1 MSSFVI
7 FGNLERPFE
16 RMAAAIKETYE
27 LFPKPLII
35 QAGANY
41 GLFTDTPAD
50 IEVFHHCSF
59 SDFSQFIQSASV
71 IVTHGGVGAVK
82 EAVLSGMRPAVFV
95 RQGSRGEHID
105 NHQVDW
111 CDLLFATQI
120 AAKMWDARDL
130 RKFLTNEVHRQQD
143 MIAAHEFFDETKLKS
158 AIHAFVHNA
167 VQARRVRQ

>member
-16 RMAAAIKETYE
+16 RMVAAIEEVYE

-41 GLFTDTPAD
+41 DLFGRAPAD
-50 IEVFHHCSF
+50 IEVFRHCSF
-59 SDFSQFIQSASV
+59 VDFSQFIQNSSV

-82 EAVLSGMRPAVFV
+82 EAVLSGLHPAVFV

-105 NHQVDW
+105 DHQVDW
-111 CDLLFATQI
+111 CDSLFAAQL
-120 AAKMWDARDL
+120 ASRMWDARDL
-130 RKFLTNEVHRQQD
+130 LAFLTNGSHHQQD
-143 MIAAHEFFDETKLKS
+143 MITARNFFDETMLKS
-158 AIHAFVHNA
+158 AVHTFIYNA
-167 VQARRVRQ
+167 VQARRASQ

>member
-16 RMAAAIKETYE
+16 RMVAAIEENYE
-27 LFPKPLII
+27 LFPRPLII

-41 GLFTDTPAD
+41 DLFGNVPAD
-50 IEVFHHCSF
+50 IEVFRHCSF
-59 SDFSQFIQSASV
+59 TEFSEFIQNSSV

-82 EAVLSGMRPAVFV
+82 EAALSGLRPAVFV

-111 CDLLFATQI
+111 CDSLFAAQL
-120 AAKMWDARDL
+120 ASKMWDGRDL
-130 RKFLTNEVHRQQD
+130 LAFLTNESHHKQD
-143 MIAAHEFFDETKLKS
+143 MITVRKFFDEAMLTS
-158 AIHAFVHNA
+158 AVHTFIRNE
-167 VQARRVRQ
+167 VQARRARQ